1 MAMKL
6 HHVVM
11 GALLAGGASG
21 GSSAPSVGPRE
32 VTTRV
37 ETAEG
42 TVDLRSTR
50 SDPTAEFAI
59 SASPDQVWR
68 ALAVVYDEL
77 KVHVTTLDTDNR
89 RIGIENARIRSRL
102 GGVRLSK
109 YLACGER
116 LGQQVADSD
125 DIRLTLL
132 TQVVPNAG
140 GGSTL
145 HTLVDARAKQTGSG
159 GDWINCATTGEL
171 EHHIVELVRKHA
183 TS

>member
-1 MAMKL
+1 MKL

-11 GALLAGGASG
+11 SALLVGCASG
-21 GSSAPSVGPRE
+21 GSSSPSLGPRE

-37 ETAEG
+37 DTPEG
-42 TVDLRSTR
+42 TVNLRSMR
-50 SDPTAEFAI
+50 SDPTAEFTINAP
-59 SASPDQVWR
+59 PDQVWR

-77 KVHVTTLDTDNR
+77 DVHVTTLDTDNR
-89 RIGIENARIRSRL
+89 RIGIENTRVRRRL

-109 YLACGER
+109 YLSCGER

-132 TQVVPNAG
+132 TQVVPD
-140 GGSTL
+140 GSGSVL

-159 GDWINCATTGEL
+159 GDWINCATTGDL

-183 TS
+183 AG